1 MKIIYCSVCGTPL
14 PVIRKAV
21 KAYGRIVDIIDPH
34 ECVDSPVPF
43 DLDPLIVPEFTEE
56 TEEKRKFVQNLDNLR
71 PSTVSTADLRDRRK
85 EQDVKSSAPSSLV
98 DSIKDLMPSS
108 PEHKLTNGN
117 FEGNE
122 L

>member
-108 PEHKLTNGN
+108 PEHELTNGN